1 MPKYLAHLVHIKQYH
16 KLFLQK
22 KRNLYFCL
30 LCSNWAKTSI
40 QFKTFI
46 RWTIL
51 QNCTKQTNKWTKT
64 ANLIYSR
71 YLIKVSS
78 SWPDM
83 PCVMEWPWFR
93 ISRAKMFWLLL
104 PQWNTPIP
112 TLKTTVS
119 RSAAATVAQC
129 SRNENYIW
137 KNQTYFYII

>member
-1 MPKYLAHLVHIKQYH
+1 MNNFPK
-16 KLFLQK
+16 
-22 KRNLYFCL
+22 LY
-30 LCSNWAKTSI
+30 KT
-40 QFKTFI
+40 
-46 RWTIL
+46 
-51 QNCTKQTNKWTKT
+51 NKQTKEPKT
-64 ANLIYSR
+64 ANPIYSR
-71 YLIKVSS
+71 YLMNVSS

-119 RSAAATVAQC
+119 RSADATVAQR

-137 KNQTYFYII
+137 KNQTDLLLHYISYSSHDLITKNWQFEGIQYVSRTGEIPRKVFQNFM